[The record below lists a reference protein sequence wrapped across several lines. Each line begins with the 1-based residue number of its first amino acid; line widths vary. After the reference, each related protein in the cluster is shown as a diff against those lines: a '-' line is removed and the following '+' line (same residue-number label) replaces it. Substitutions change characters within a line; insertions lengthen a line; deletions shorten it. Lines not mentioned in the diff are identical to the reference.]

1 LPKRITAT
9 VLEVEQLRVT
19 ESSRLKLPFTRHLP
33 LQCNI
38 MLVEIELKNI
48 VDKNI
53 LVPFQD
59 EIKKREKV
67 RKKKMNLY
75 NREKNIEKDAILSH
89 EISVQGMKEKYR
101 LKLEKEQ
108 AIIDELLSGP
118 VVGNR
123 FSENYASKSNLSNEP
138 PIVSSSSYS
147 SSPRSSSSAITMTN
161 NNLSLSSIPP
171 SQSSFAKVTQM
182 GGHFPSLSE
191 TFDTISSNYIAS
203 STSPGSPTI
212 STGAWGNSKL
222 SISPTTTTSQSMSK
236 NYFSPA
242 AKISISSENQD
253 RIEKDVATSKNFK
266 KSKGVQLFSN
276 AGGRLYTK

>member
-1 LPKRITAT
+1 
-9 VLEVEQLRVT
+9 
-19 ESSRLKLPFTRHLP
+19 
-33 LQCNI
+33 

-59 EIKKREKV
+59 EIKKREKI

-75 NREKNIEKDAILSH
+75 KREKKVEKDAILSH

-123 FSENYASKSNLSNEP
+123 SSENDACKSDLPNG
-138 PIVSSSSYS
+138 
-147 SSPRSSSSAITMTN
+147 SSSSATTMTN
-161 NNLSLSSIPP
+161 NNLSLSSTPP
-171 SQSSFAKVTQM
+171 TQSSFAKVTQM

-191 TFDTISSNYIAS
+191 TFETISSNYSAS
-203 STSPGSPTI
+203 ISSSSPTV
-212 STGAWGNSKL
+212 STGVWGNSKL
-222 SISPTTTTSQSMSK
+222 SISPTTSQSMSK

-253 RIEKDVATSKNFK
+253 RIEKEGATSSKNFK